1 MVEIIEVKTKKDIKE
16 FINFPLNLYKNNPYF
31 VPPLYDDEKSI
42 FTDKNVYFKT
52 CVSKFFLAK
61 KDGKVVGRIQGI
73 IQKQYNE
80 IHNEKR
86 LRFTRFDAIDDQEV
100 ATALFTALENF
111 GKESGMD
118 TCCGPLGY
126 SDLEREGLLIEGF
139 NELSTFEEQYNYEYY
154 ARLIENCGYKKEVD
168 WLEFKLKLKPEKDVA
183 IKKIAERSL
192 RINKLHEV
200 KGLTKTQL
208 INRYGDGIFAC
219 LDECYKHLYGTVPF
233 TEEMK
238 KQILSQFKLMINRK
252 YIMVIVDESDKVVA
266 FGLCLPSIGKALQ
279 KSGGRLTI
287 SALIRLLKS
296 INKPEIL
303 DLALI
308 GVLPEYQAK
317 GVNALALNYLMEMM
331 ENSTVS
337 HCETNLCLETNDK
350 VQAQWKR
357 FDAVNHKRRRSFIKK
372 L

>member
-1 MVEIIEVKTKKDIKE
+1 MVEILEVKTKKDIKE
-16 FINFPLNLYKNNPYF
+16 FIDFPLNLYKNNPYF

-100 ATALFTALENF
+100 ATALFNALETF
-111 GKESGMD
+111 GKEQGMD
-118 TCCGPLGY
+118 TFCGPLGY

-154 ARLIENCGYKKEVD
+154 ARLIENCGFKKEVD
-168 WLEFKLKLKPEKDVA
+168 WLEYKLYLKKEKDER
-183 IKKIAERSL
+183 IGKIAEKAL
-192 RINKLHEV
+192 KLNKLKRVE
-200 KGLTKTQL
+200 GLSTSQIIK
-208 INRYGDGIFAC
+208 RYGDGIFAC

-233 TEEMK
+233 TKEMK
-238 KQILSQFKLMINRK
+238 AQVLAQFKLLINSK
-252 YIMVIVDESDKVVA
+252 YIAVIVDENDEVA
-266 FGLCLPSIGKALQ
+266 YFGLGMPSISKAVQ

-287 SALIRLLKS
+287 PTLFRLLRAVK
-296 INKPEIL
+296 NPKIL
-303 DLALI
+303 DLALV
-308 GVLPEYQAK
+308 GVMPKYRSM
-317 GVNALALNYLMEMM
+317 GVNAVGLAALMEMM
-331 ENSTVS
+331 ENSNIEY
-337 HCETNLCLETNDK
+337 CETNLNLETNDK

-357 FDAVNHKRRRSFIKK
+357 FDAINHKRRRSFVKSI
-372 L
+372 

>member
-100 ATALFTALENF
+100 ATALFTALETF
-111 GKESGMD
+111 GKEQGMD
-118 TCCGPLGY
+118 TFCGPLGY

-154 ARLIENCGYKKEVD
+154 ARLIENCGFKKEVD
-168 WLEFKLKLKPEKDVA
+168 WLEYKLYLKKEKDER
-183 IKKIAERSL
+183 IGKIAEKAL
-192 RINKLHEV
+192 KLNKLKRVE
-200 KGLTKTQL
+200 GLSTSQIIK
-208 INRYGDGIFAC
+208 RYGDGIFAC

-233 TEEMK
+233 TKEMK
-238 KQILSQFKLMINRK
+238 AQVLAQFKLLINSK
-252 YIMVIVDESDKVVA
+252 YIAVIVDENDEVA
-266 FGLCLPSIGKALQ
+266 YFGLGMPSISKAVQ

-287 SALIRLLKS
+287 PTLFRLLRAVK
-296 INKPEIL
+296 NPKIL
-303 DLALI
+303 DLALV
-308 GVLPEYQAK
+308 GVMPKYRSM
-317 GVNALALNYLMEMM
+317 GVNAVGLAALMEMM
-331 ENSTVS
+331 ENSNIEY
-337 HCETNLCLETNDK
+337 CETNLNLETNDK

-357 FDAVNHKRRRSFIKK
+357 FDAVQHKRRRSFIKK

>member
-287 SALIRLLKS
+287 PALIRLLKS
-296 INKPEIL
+296 INNPKII

-317 GVNALALNYLMEMM
+317 GVNAVALNYLMEMM
-331 ENSTVS
+331 ENSKVS

>member
-118 TCCGPLGY
+118 TFCGPLGY

-154 ARLIENCGYKKEVD
+154 ARLIENCGFKKEVD
-168 WLEFKLKLKPEKDVA
+168 WLEFKLKLKQEKDLA

-252 YIMVIVDESDKVVA
+252 YVMVIVDESDKVVA

-331 ENSTVS
+331 ENSNVS

-357 FDAVNHKRRRSFIKK
+357 FDAVQHKRRRSYVKRI
-372 L
+372 